1 MTWSNSSSAKKQI
14 NLSLSGEDE
23 PTLKTHLEIN
33 SQDQGYSNVALVQE
47 KDKKRFEEGRQES
60 SWSDWEEN

>member
-1 MTWSNSSSAKKQI
+1 MTWSNSLSGKKQI

-33 SQDQGYSNVALVQE
+33 SQDQGYSNVA
-47 KDKKRFEEGRQES
+47 
-60 SWSDWEEN
+60 WI

>member
-1 MTWSNSSSAKKQI
+1 MTWSNSLSGKKQI

-33 SQDQGYSNVALVQE
+33 SEDQGYSNVA
-47 KDKKRFEEGRQES
+47 
-60 SWSDWEEN
+60 WI